1 MIEFISQLP
10 TEYQEV
16 EYIQS
21 SGTQYIDT
29 GFVVNKSD
37 SYVLEIYGLFP
48 SQAQAYQGC
57 NGYMQFF
64 VSSKYGI
71 NNESSISVG
80 NRDTVR
86 IAYANQ
92 TATLTVN
99 GSQVESK
106 SWASY
111 SGVNVKLG
119 VLRMGDTNNSWFNGG
134 AASGTI
140 YGYKLWKDEVLVSD
154 CIPCYRKSDN
164 IVGLYDLVNG
174 VFYTN
179 AGTGNFAKGKNSNSH
194 SDVVITPGGV
204 ILMRYALR
212 RRMMMAAMASVDV
225 SALSITYTGAHT
237 DYGMVTMSDGARY
250 RLLAFTS
257 SGTLSIE
264 QPVNCEV
271 CVVGGG
277 ANGNNFNG
285 GAGAYLKNQSVSAY
299 NGGHVV
305 VGAAQGVSSIGEV
318 SVKAVSGKNGG
329 TGGGA
334 GSTTYNSPGTGDGLS
349 KYPFGDTG
357 FSLWSGKPHCA
368 GGGAGG
374 DHEYRYDADDEQ
386 YKVCYDGGNGG
397 TNGSSGGK
405 GARRDYVIG
414 PGGDRGS
421 GGTYGGGQGGHDG
434 DASTPGSGDA
444 ATYYG
449 SGGGGYGGG
458 NPLMGEP
465 SVGVGYQGIVYMRIP
480 EEPPAY
486 ISDLALGALINVGTD
501 GGAGTPNYEIADI
514 NNLVPGGVVLVRK
527 DMYSKSEFG
536 SNTNYPGSTLD
547 NLIKTTI
554 YNQMPQK
561 LRDKMMDVSFNLSGS
576 GDITRKMFA
585 LTCTMVGFGNNNKV
599 AEGKALQLYTS
610 EASRIKT
617 LNGSATHWWLS
628 SKKFSDHEYVWYVGM
643 YGTNGKSS
651 PSKTRGVVPAF
662 VIPSETRYDAAP
674 NTDGSYN
681 LIL

>member
-16 EYIQS
+16 EHIQS

-37 SYVLEIYGLFP
+37 SYVLEIDGLFP
-48 SQAQAYQGC
+48 SQAQVYQGC

-111 SGVNVKLG
+111 NGANVKLG
-119 VLRMGDTNNSWFNGG
+119 VLRMGDTNNGWFNGG

-204 ILMRYALR
+204 ILMQYALR
-212 RRMMMAAMASVDV
+212 RRMMMAAMASVDI

-264 QPVNCEV
+264 QPVNMEV

-277 ANGNNFNG
+277 ANGNRGVG
-285 GAGAYLKNQSVSAY
+285 GAGGYLKNQAIADYS
-299 NGGHVV
+299 GGAVA
-305 VGAAQGVSSIGEV
+305 VGAAQGASSIGGV
-318 SVKAVSGKNGG
+318 SVSAVSGSSGG
-329 TGGGA
+329 TGGGGHNDVFGP
-334 GSTTYNSPGTGDGLS
+334 GSGDGRS
-349 KYPFGDTG
+349 KYPFDDDSYE
-357 FSLWSGKPHCA
+357 FWAGKPHCA
-368 GGGAGG
+368 GGAGG
-374 DHEYRYDADDEQ
+374 GYFSANNGKYA
-386 YKVCYDGGNGG
+386 GGNGG
-397 TNGSSGGK
+397 TDGGSGGGATNGPSSGGT
-405 GARRDYVIG
+405 
-414 PGGDRGS
+414 GGV
-421 GGTYGGGQGGHDG
+421 YGGGNGGI
-434 DASTPGSGDA
+434 GSLYGQNSGSN

-449 SGGGGYGGG
+449 SGGGGYGDG
-458 NPLMGEP
+458 NGITG
-465 SVGVGYQGIVYMRIP
+465 SNGSGYQGIVYARIP
-480 EEPPAY
+480 
-486 ISDLALGALINVGTD
+486 V
-501 GGAGTPNYEIADI
+501 
-514 NNLVPGGVVLVRK
+514 
-527 DMYSKSEFG
+527 
-536 SNTNYPGSTLD
+536 
-547 NLIKTTI
+547 
-554 YNQMPQK
+554 NQ
-561 LRDKMMDVSFNLSGS
+561 
-576 GDITRKMFA
+576 
-585 LTCTMVGFGNNNKV
+585 
-599 AEGKALQLYTS
+599 
-610 EASRIKT
+610 
-617 LNGSATHWWLS
+617 
-628 SKKFSDHEYVWYVGM
+628 
-643 YGTNGKSS
+643 
-651 PSKTRGVVPAF
+651 
-662 VIPSETRYDAAP
+662 
-674 NTDGSYN
+674 
-681 LIL
+681 